1 VYQKDSPPGEEL
13 ATLSGTWDREVTMS
27 IRDWPAQERPREK
40 LLQLGPA
47 ALSDAELL
55 AIFLRTGITGR
66 SAVDLAR
73 DLLKEF
79 DGLRPLLEAD
89 QAEFC
94 RHKGLGQAKYVQ
106 LQAVLEM
113 ARRHLE
119 ATLSRGDALCSP
131 DDTRRFLAARLRHH
145 PYEVFACLFLD
156 NRNRVIAFE
165 ELFRGTINGASV
177 HPREVVRRTL
187 EHNAAALILSHNHPS
202 GVAEPSHSDRQ
213 LTERLK
219 QALELVDV
227 RVLDHIVVGDGE
239 QVSFAERGWL

>member
-1 VYQKDSPPGEEL
+1 
-13 ATLSGTWDREVTMS
+13 MS

-40 LLQLGPA
+40 LLQNGAA

-55 AIFLRTGITGR
+55 AIFLRTGIAGR

-73 DLLKEF
+73 DLLHEF
-79 DGLRPLLEAD
+79 DGLRPLLEAS
-89 QAEFC
+89 QSEFC
-94 RHKGLGQAKYVQ
+94 ARKGLGQAKFVQ

-113 ARRHLE
+113 ARRHLA
-119 ATLSRGDALCSP
+119 ATLRRGDALCSP
-131 DDTRRFLAARLRHH
+131 DDTRRFLTAQIRHY

-187 EHNAAALILSHNHPS
+187 AHNAAALILAHNHPS
-202 GVAEPSHSDRQ
+202 GVAEPSQSDRR

-219 QALELVDV
+219 QALELVEV

-239 QVSFAERGWL
+239 QISFAERGWL